1 MVSPEPIAV
10 AVAVVEANDRYLVG
24 VRPEGVPLAG
34 LAEFPGGKVEDGES
48 PKAAAVREC
57 FEETGL
63 MVKVTEKYFSKIH
76 QYKHGLLEIHFFRC
90 HLVTASSLNTCL
102 PRLPFRWVTAE
113 ELATLEF
120 PAANHQLTEL
130 LLPAAMIR
138 NSPGAK
144 NL

>member
-1 MVSPEPIAV
+1 MASPEPIAV
-10 AVAVVEANDRYLVG
+10 AIAVVEANDRFLVG

-48 PKAAAVREC
+48 PETAAIREC

-63 MVKVTEKYFSKIH
+63 AVSVTEKYFSKVH
-76 QYKHGLLEIHFFRC
+76 QYEHGLLVIHFFRC
-90 HLVTASSLNTCL
+90 RLLAASSLNTCL
-102 PRLPFRWVTAE
+102 PQLPFRWVTAE

-120 PAANHQLTEL
+120 PAANQQLTEAL
-130 LLPAAMIR
+130 LKAAMIR
-138 NSPGAK
+138 SLHEAE